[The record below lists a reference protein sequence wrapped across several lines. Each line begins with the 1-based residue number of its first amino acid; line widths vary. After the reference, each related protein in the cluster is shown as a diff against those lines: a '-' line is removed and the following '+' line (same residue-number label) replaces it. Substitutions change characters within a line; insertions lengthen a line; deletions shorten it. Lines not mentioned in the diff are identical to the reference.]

1 MELLKA
7 GHSKH
12 KFAFAILF
20 TFLLT
25 LLSACNEMK
34 KIEPEKHFAG
44 PQLVL
49 AKAIEAADR
58 ESVIRL
64 AKVTD
69 LKTPGTEELTILFY
83 ALNEC
88 FYNDNPPER
97 LQIVTDLVRAG
108 ADPLQPQMNMPG
120 SPAEMMAMGDK
131 DIWLKALLDGGLNP
145 NAKDKLYDEPI
156 IFAAIKSKNTSTLAL
171 LLKRGADIN
180 TRNSLGETLLVDAF
194 FKADFDKMF
203 FLLDQ
208 GADPNPVNMQGSS
221 FRQIVNQ
228 DLEKLKK
235 GSDYYDNLL
244 KLDKKLKDRGV

>member
-1 MELLKA
+1 MK
-7 GHSKH
+7 
-12 KFAFAILF
+12 KFASMILL
-20 TFLLT
+20 FLL
-25 LLSACNEMK
+25 LAFLSACNDLK

-49 AKAIEAADR
+49 AKAIEAADPQ
-58 ESVIRL
+58 SVLRL
-64 AKVTD
+64 AKMTD
-69 LKTPGTEELTILFY
+69 VKTPGTEELTILFF

-97 LQIVTDLVRAG
+97 LQIVTDLVHAG

-145 NAKDKLYDEPI
+145 NAKDKLYDEPL
-156 IFAAIKSKNTSTLAL
+156 IFSTIRSKNTSTLAL
-171 LLKRGADIN
+171 LLDRGVDIN

-203 FLLDQ
+203 FLLDH
-208 GADPNPVNMQGSS
+208 GADPNPVNLQGSS

-228 DLEKLKK
+228 DLEKIKK
-235 GSDYYDNLL
+235 GSDYYNNLL
-244 KLDKKLKDRGV
+244 KLDKKLKSLGI